1 MVLHRKTVS
10 HTERDCYGCVCVI
23 RHCLAVQAD
32 ALRLLPM
39 SLRSIGGKEPPF
51 HGAFD
56 CVFFFC
62 SARWLQIHRTH
73 VGMRMEVSVVICV
86 LWFWVIWEWVGV
98 NKEKNRDS
106 KESRFFFVGVSGLE
120 PEKAGPESAVL
131 PLHHTPI
138 LLCFS
143 QHCNCV
149 SQLRVQRYGVFLKPP
164 NFLRIFFEK
173 HAIFFDIT

>member
-98 NKEKNRDS
+98 NKEK
-106 KESRFFFVGVSGLE
+106 KPRFKRISVFLCWGIRTRTRKGRTRICSVTITPYPNFVVLL
-120 PEKAGPESAVL
+120 SAL
-131 PLHHTPI
+131 Q
-138 LLCFS
+138 LCFS
-143 QHCNCV
+143 IASAKV
-149 SQLRVQRYGVFLKPP
+149 RS
-164 NFLRIFFEK
+164 FFETTK
-173 HAIFFDIT
+173 FFADFF